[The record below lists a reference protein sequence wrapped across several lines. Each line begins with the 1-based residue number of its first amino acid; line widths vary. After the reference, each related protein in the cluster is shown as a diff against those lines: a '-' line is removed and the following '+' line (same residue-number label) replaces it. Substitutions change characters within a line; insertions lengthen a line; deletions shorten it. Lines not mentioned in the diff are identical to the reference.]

1 MNDLPLRPPVP
12 FPLPPGQTYGR
23 HARRLQPHLSV
34 LLVTCRVLRL
44 SLEGTFTGACLLHRY
59 ALRMPTTTAAA
70 SSSSSDKDDAWRW
83 RVASLV
89 FLACK
94 TEEEHR
100 RLRDLINLV
109 RMMAARTEDG
119 LATTTTTT
127 TTLIWQPDPPALDDA
142 YWKDKERLVQAEQ
155 AVLRGLA
162 FDVHVAHPHRLVV
175 LLAQDC
181 LSEIV
186 GVETSMLQDWVPRA
200 WRLLN
205 ASVWNVHALQQPTL
219 ALAVAALDE
228 AIQMGQPAQPPP
240 PQQQQQQQQQVV
252 VLADWWKETGVSA
265 ADKQTA
271 VTALRQARGV
281 S

>member
-1 MNDLPLRPPVP
+1 
-12 FPLPPGQTYGR
+12 
-23 HARRLQPHLSV
+23 
-34 LLVTCRVLRL
+34 VTCRVLRL
-44 SLEGTFTGACLLHRY
+44 SLEGTFTAACLLHRH
-59 ALRMPTTTAAA
+59 ALRMPTTTTAD
-70 SSSSSDKDDAWRW
+70 SSSSDQDDPWRW

-109 RMMAARTEDG
+109 RMIAARTEDG
-119 LATTTTTT
+119 LATTTT

-181 LSEIV
+181 LSEVV

-228 AIQMGQPAQPPP
+228 AIQMGHPADQ
-240 PQQQQQQQQQVV
+240 PQQEVV
-252 VLADWWKETGVSA
+252 VLVDWWKETGVSA